1 MKRETTGAPAGLAE
15 LRERIERCRRE
26 RPRGAWLPAELREE
40 AGRWAEKLGPSRT
53 ARALGLSHGEVRRWG
68 GAVAAEEEPT
78 IDFVELAGAAVGVEA
93 GSVIEMTDGNARLSI
108 RLVAGH
114 TLDVA
119 AVVAAFRGAR
129 R

>member
-1 MKRETTGAPAGLAE
+1 M
-15 LRERIERCRRE
+15 
-26 RPRGAWLPAELREE
+26 
-40 AGRWAEKLGPSRT
+40 GPSRT